1 MMSIRITFVA
11 ALTAALALPGMHA
24 WAQTAAPTAN
34 QGAASAAKKELV
46 KKVLAAWQSGIESI
60 ADNLARQ
67 AATQVMQ
74 GTVPALSR
82 LPADKREAAVGDI
95 RAEVRKFYEDASAML
110 RKRAVELGPST
121 FGTQLEEK
129 FTEDELKT
137 LLTWLESPV
146 SRKFQQLAVE
156 MQQGLGQ
163 KLVAETRTAIEP
175 KLKALEQALEQ
186 AIGKRLSAAAQAG
199 ASAPKSSAPKASAPA
214 KK

>member
-46 KKVLAAWQSGIESI
+46 KKVLAAQQSGIESI
-60 ADNLARQ
+60 ANNLAGQ
-67 AATQVMQ
+67 TATQVMQ
-74 GTVPALSR
+74 GTAPALSR
-82 LPADKREAAVGDI
+82 LPADKREAAAGDI

-121 FGTQLEEK
+121 IGTQLEEK

-146 SRKFQQLAVE
+146 NRKFQQLAVE

-175 KLKALEQALEQ
+175 KLKALEQA
-186 AIGKRLSAAAQAG
+186 IGKRLSAAAEAG